1 MIDVAREITVLTS
14 ILHFLKITDV
24 SFSLNTRTGDF
35 KAKDEDGNRWTS
47 SEFYDFLIDEVFVY
61 SYLVGEFEILRGDGT
76 VEGSFLYD
84 HAQSFINNFKSFRKI
99 CKPIGKVILYEQ
111 ADGKPDKDCLAIVR
125 GANIEI
131 RSAVPTIS
139 VITEELVD
147 DFIRFAVKR
156 DKKLPFKRI

>member
-24 SFSLNTRTGDF
+24 YFSLNTRTGDF
-35 KAKDEDGNRWTS
+35 KAKDEDGNRWTA
-47 SEFYDFLIDEVFVY
+47 SEFYDFLINDVFVY
-61 SYLVGEFEILRGDGT
+61 SYLVGEFELLRGDGT
-76 VEGSFLYD
+76 VEGSLLYD
-84 HAQSFINNFKSFRKI
+84 HAQTFVEKFKYYRNHS
-99 CKPIGKVILYEQ
+99 KPIGKVILYEQ
-111 ADGKPDKDCLAIVR
+111 ADGKPDKDCLAVVR

-156 DKKLPFKRI
+156 DKQLPFKRI